1 MCYEASQLAY
11 RIYKDAERLG
21 ASKEELEILKKKWHE
36 LERDRP
42 QFYHV
47 SGYEHPKLIG
57 FEIKSN
63 KIDIAEYVWGLIPDS
78 TKDEAQAKEIWNKTL
93 NARSETIFDKPA
105 FKKSAEERRIVIPLT
120 GFFEHH
126 HKKNKT
132 FPYFIKSSD
141 NEDLLVA
148 GVASEWVNKES
159 GEIITSASIVTTKGN
174 EMMATIH
181 NNPKLKEARMPLIL
195 NPMDAKKWMEST
207 SNEAKEIC
215 QYRPTVDLESYT
227 VGKLRGNDAVGNCEE
242 AHDKRHYV
250 ELDEPPTLF

>member
-21 ASKEELEILKKKWHE
+21 ASKEELEVLKKKWHE

-57 FEIKSN
+57 FEMKSDG
-63 KIDIAEYVWGLIPDS
+63 IDIQEYVWGLIPEW
-78 TKDEAQAKEIWNKTL
+78 TKDEIQAQEIWNKTL
-93 NARSETIFDKPA
+93 NARQESIFDKPS
-105 FKKSAEERRIVIPLT
+105 FRKSAEERRIVIPLT

-132 FPYFIKSSD
+132 FPYFIKAKE

-148 GVASEWVNKES
+148 GIASEWTNKET

-174 EMMATIH
+174 EMMTQIH
-181 NNPKLKEARMPLIL
+181 NNPKLNEARMPLIFTAT
-195 NPMDAKKWMEST
+195 DAKKWLT
-207 SNEAKEIC
+207 SGIEDAKKLCNYE
-215 QYRPTVDLESYT
+215 PTVELESYT
-227 VGKLRGNDAVGNCEE
+227 VQKIRGSNAVGNSEE
-242 AHDKRHYV
+242 AHKEKLYT
-250 ELDEPPTLF
+250 ELNEPPTLF